1 METTEI
7 IAELRKVL
15 TVGDSPVF
23 CGGTFIPKHLAMEAA
38 DRLESLD
45 RRWKRTVV
53 ERDQARQMRER
64 AERLLGQAREEVLDL
79 RKDIETLNRINED
92 WRDEVARLHQRIVE
106 ARDLGAKTAPV
117 AEAAVKPGT
126 NYVRIAKMGPWALAD
141 WIFRTGTICEC
152 CVRQGVCG
160 IPEELV
166 TEEYCLEHILMWLA
180 QEVE

>member
-7 IAELRKVL
+7 IAELRKAVE
-15 TVGDSPVF
+15 VGDSPVF
-23 CGGTFIPKHLAMEAA
+23 CGGSFIPKRVAMEAA
-38 DRLESLD
+38 DALERQQTRLRELSEL
-45 RRWKRTVV
+45 
-53 ERDQARQMRER
+53 ALRQ
-64 AERLLGQAREEVLDL
+64 GEEIADL

-92 WRDEVARLHQRIVE
+92 WRIEVARLHERVVV

-117 AEAAVKPGT
+117 AESCKKPGT
-126 NYVRIAKMGPWALAD
+126 NYLRIAKMGPWALAD

-180 QEVE
+180 QEAEK

>member
-1 METTEI
+1 MEKLDKV
-7 IAELRKVL
+7 IAGLKGCIACICSNCEY
-15 TVGDSPVF
+15 
-23 CGGTFIPKHLAMEAA
+23 GGEMCT
-38 DRLESLD
+38 
-45 RRWKRTVV
+45 
-53 ERDQARQMRER
+53 
-64 AERLLGQAREEVLDL
+64 ERLLTDALDAIELLREENLDL

-92 WRDEVARLHQRIVE
+92 WRVEVARLHERIVA

-117 AEAAVKPGT
+117 AKAATKPGT
-126 NYVRIAKMGPWALAD
+126 NYLRIAKMGPWALAD

-180 QEVE
+180 QEAEK